1 MKSLKLY
8 EVEQRTGL
16 SGSTIYAEAAKG
28 NFPKPLKL
36 FPDGKASGWIDEE
49 IDEFIQRA
57 IDRRPARVAAE

>member
-1 MKSLKLY
+1 MKILKLW

-16 SGSTIYAEAAKG
+16 SRSTIYAEAAKG

-36 FPDGKASGWIDEE
+36 FPGGKASGWLAEE

-57 IDRRPARVAAE
+57 IERRPTPVAA